1 MASDAETIQ
10 VQQATIRAQQ
20 DVIRAQR
27 EMMRDL
33 QRLVDAQDAWIE
45 GQEVGEGEKEGSRER
60 G

>member
-10 VQQATIRAQQ
+10 VQQATIRTQQ
-20 DVIRAQR
+20 EVIRAQR

-33 QRLVDAQDAWIE
+33 QRLVDAQDAWME
-45 GQEVGEGEKEGSRER
+45 GQVERER